1 MLKNLIYPAMTAGVF
16 GVDTALKRRSRQKLR
31 LGESRRHGK
40 LIIRNSSNSG
50 AFMNALEK
58 KPEIVL
64 VLSFALT
71 AVCAILFLATLGRAG
86 SRLLKAGLALL
97 LGGAFS
103 NTYDRLRRKYVTDYI
118 SFDAGSARF
127 RDTVFNIGDFAIA
140 AGALFVIADAFRE

>member
-1 MLKNLIYPAMTAGVF
+1 
-16 GVDTALKRRSRQKLR
+16 
-31 LGESRRHGK
+31 
-40 LIIRNSSNSG
+40 
-50 AFMNALEK
+50 MNALEK

-71 AVCAILFLATLGRAG
+71 AVCVILFLATLGRAG

>member
-1 MLKNLIYPAMTAGVF
+1 
-16 GVDTALKRRSRQKLR
+16 
-31 LGESRRHGK
+31 
-40 LIIRNSSNSG
+40 
-50 AFMNALEK
+50 MNTLEK

-64 VLSFALT
+64 VLSFVLT

-86 SRLLKAGLALL
+86 SRLLKVGLALL

-118 SFDAGSARF
+118 SFDAGSEHF

-140 AGALFVIADAFRE
+140 AGALFVIADAWRG

>member
-31 LGESRRHGK
+31 PGESRRHGK

-140 AGALFVIADAFRE
+140 AGALFVIADAWRG

>member
-1 MLKNLIYPAMTAGVF
+1 MTAGVF

-31 LGESRRHGK
+31 PGESRRHGK

-71 AVCAILFLATLGRAG
+71 AVCVILFLATLGRAG
-86 SRLLKAGLALL
+86 
-97 LGGAFS
+97 
-103 NTYDRLRRKYVTDYI
+103 I